1 MTLEEYKE
9 NRMRDPEFRK
19 EYEEIQ
25 PEMNIVRAIIDA
37 RVSNNLSQNDLAK
50 LTGINQSEISKLENG
65 SRNPSIKLLQRLAE
79 GMGMVLK
86 VEFVPDPSRCS
97 GRKV

>member
-19 EYEEIQ
+19 EYEKIQ

-65 SRNPSIKLLQRLAE
+65 SRNPSIKLYASPDGSLQLMRTTCIVVVRL
-79 GMGMVLK
+79 
-86 VEFVPDPSRCS
+86 SHS
-97 GRKV
+97 SH